1 MVVVYLFCQGVFM
14 MKTFFARPG
23 VRFVLK
29 TLFYAVVLLT
39 LVYLYSYRGVAG
51 GHFIYNEF

>member
-1 MVVVYLFCQGVFM
+1 MQKEGSQ
-14 MKTFFARPG
+14 MKAFFAKPS
-23 VRFVLK
+23 VKFVAK
-29 TLFYAVVLLT
+29 TLFYTVIILI

>member
-1 MVVVYLFCQGVFM
+1 M
-14 MKTFFARPG
+14 ARFINFWHRPL
-23 VRFVLK
+23 VSFIARTVLY
-29 TLFYAVVLLT
+29 TAILIV

>member
-1 MVVVYLFCQGVFM
+1 
-14 MKTFFARPG
+14 MKPFFARHG

-29 TLFYAVVLLT
+29 TLFYAVVLLA